1 MFRRSHPKTVTRT
14 KDAVLTAL
22 FAALIAAGAFI
33 RIPTP
38 LVPVTLQ
45 FAFTLLAA
53 QTLGAKAGNAVA
65 VYVLMGLIGLPVF
78 TEGGGIMYVLKPSFG
93 YLIGMVAGTYI
104 CGFIAERHNGKLLF
118 RILASLAALVTVD
131 LLGVSYMYLIM
142 KYYLQ
147 IRISLSAVIISGAL
161 IFLPTD
167 LTWSALTAFFAFK
180 LKKSRAINR

>member
-1 MFRRSHPKTVTRT
+1 MSRT
-14 KDAVLTAL
+14 KSLVLTAL
-22 FAALIAAGAFI
+22 FVALVSIGAFI

-38 LVPVTLQ
+38 LVPITLQ
-45 FAFTLLAA
+45 FACCLSAA
-53 QTLGAKAGNAVA
+53 QILGVKGGNS
-65 VYVLMGLIGLPVF
+65 VLIYLVMGLIGLPVF
-78 TEGGGIMYVLKPSFG
+78 TEGGGFMYVLKPSFG